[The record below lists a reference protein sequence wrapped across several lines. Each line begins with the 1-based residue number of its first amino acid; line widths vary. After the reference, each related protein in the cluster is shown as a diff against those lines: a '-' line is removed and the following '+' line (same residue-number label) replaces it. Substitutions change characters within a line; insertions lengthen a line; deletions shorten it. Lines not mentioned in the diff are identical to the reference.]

1 MMKVPYMFVVG
12 EKEVNER
19 KVAVRKQ
26 GKGDEGAK
34 DLSEIISILKNEIVE
49 RQ

>member
-1 MMKVPYMFVVG
+1 MRVPYMFVIG
-12 EKEVNER
+12 EKEVNEH

-26 GKGDEGAK
+26 GQGDQGAQ
-34 DLSEIISILKNEIVE
+34 DVSEIISILKNEISE